1 MSSLTVVDLGT
12 GNLHSVAKAVEYA
25 GEGVSVRVSSDPAV
39 IRSAD
44 RVILP
49 GQGAVGTWFKALGA
63 GELRNAIDE
72 VIKSRPLLGICL
84 GLQALFDFSDEDEGT
99 PGLGVLPGRVM
110 RFSPPAQT
118 NGLKVPH
125 MGWNNV
131 NQSQQHPIWKGIGD
145 GERFYFVHSY
155 YAVATHQE
163 DEIGGTVYGHSFTSA
178 AASGGVAAVQFHP
191 EKSASAGIQLLRNF
205 LAWSP

>member
-12 GNLHSVAKAVEYA
+12 GNLHSVAKAAEYA

-49 GQGAVGTWFKALGA
+49 GQGAIGTWFKALGV
-63 GELRNAIDE
+63 GELRSVIDE

-84 GLQALFDFSDEDEGT
+84 GLQALFDFSDENEGT
-99 PGLGVLPGRVM
+99 PGLGILPGRVM
-110 RFSPPAQT
+110 RFSPPVGSD
-118 NGLKVPH
+118 GLKVPH

-131 NQSQQHPIWKGIGD
+131 NQSQPHPIWEGISD
-145 GERFYFVHSY
+145 NERFYFVHSY
-155 YAVATHQE
+155 YAAAARQQ
-163 DEIGGTVYGHSFTSA
+163 DEIGGTVYGNAFTA
-178 AASGGVAAVQFHP
+178 AAARGGVAAVQFHP

-205 LAWSP
+205 LTWSP